1 MNFKIPTKDYVFV
14 TVQLLLF
21 VAYFLRIRISNIK
34 LPEWLSYSG
43 LVILV
48 LSILFGIVALLQ
60 LNTKLS
66 PFPSPLSSSK
76 LITNG
81 AFHMSRHP
89 IYTALIFSGFGYAI
103 YISSIYKVLI
113 TCLILLLFYYKSV
126 YEENLL
132 TDKFPEYKNYK
143 KRTRR
148 FI

>member
-1 MNFKIPTKDYVFV
+1 MNRKVPTKDYVFV
-14 TVQLLLF
+14 IVQLLLF
-21 VAYFLRIRISNIK
+21 VAYFLHIRLSNIQ

-48 LSILFGIVALLQ
+48 LSVLFGIVAILQ
-60 LNTKLS
+60 LNSKLS
-66 PFPSPLSSSK
+66 PFPSPVSSSK

-81 AFHMSRHP
+81 TFHISRHP

-113 TCLILLLFYYKSV
+113 TLILLLLFYYKSV
-126 YEENLL
+126 YEEKLL
-132 TDKFPEYKNYK
+132 SQRFPNYEDYK